1 MISENILSFIPQRHP
16 FVMVDTLLSADEKT
30 AITSFMVTDE
40 NIFLEEDVFSEAGL
54 MENIAQTVAAG
65 AGYRESQVNK
75 PAAIGYIC
83 AVKNF
88 EVFVLPQLND
98 VLTTEAVITDR
109 IFNATLI
116 KGKIMC
122 NTLLVAQCEMK
133 VFIVPGE

>member
-1 MISENILSFIPQRHP
+1 MISENILSFIPQRYP

-30 AITSFMVTDE
+30 ARTGFTVTAG
-40 NIFLEEDVFSEAGL
+40 NIFCEEDIFTEAGL
-54 MENIAQTVAAG
+54 LENIAQTAAAG
-65 AGYRESQVNK
+65 AGYRKSQVNR
-75 PAAIGYIC
+75 PAAIGYIG

-98 VLTTEAVITDR
+98 VLCTETVITDK

-133 VFIVPGE
+133 VFVVPVE

>member
-75 PAAIGYIC
+75 PAAIGYIG